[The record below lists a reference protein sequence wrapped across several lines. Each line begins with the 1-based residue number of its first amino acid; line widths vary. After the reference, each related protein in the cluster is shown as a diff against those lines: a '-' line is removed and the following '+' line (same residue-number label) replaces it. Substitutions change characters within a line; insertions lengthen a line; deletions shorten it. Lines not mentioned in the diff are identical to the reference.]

1 MMVKHGEMLS
11 FNIYTSSSSFS
22 VSSQFFEMQFPER
35 IVQQKI
41 QLSMVFRN
49 SPGDELFSF
58 FVRVLAVLV
67 SFSLGVLLL

>member
-1 MMVKHGEMLS
+1 MMVKHAEMLS

-22 VSSQFFEMQFPER
+22 VSSQFFEMQFPES

-49 SPGDELFSF
+49 LPGD
-58 FVRVLAVLV
+58 
-67 SFSLGVLLL
+67 